1 MSEKLDGLELGH
13 FCATA
18 SLRREFEMGRASGW
32 SSRQACKMAQDEA
45 LSTRLLGRYDEAIRE
60 AERALELARNGVP
73 TEEIHCLVGLGGCLH
88 DAGYT
93 ARAVECFERALEL
106 SVGTARTPA
115 ACVSNLSVCYGEL
128 GDFDD
133 ALECAEAA
141 RKLLDRIGSPENQG
155 LHCHNMALALIDLG
169 ELERAIEHSREGIGR
184 GRAIRS
190 PRVCAYCYETL
201 TLACLLRG
209 DFDAFWKHCEAGAE
223 FQLAEVDHHRSVL
236 RGIAAW
242 LSGDRGAA
250 ERAFAQSIDQAR
262 SLMRQNRSAR
272 AALDSLGFALLGL
285 HLCGHEAVVGQAV
298 DMFHGARAA
307 SSNHGELHRVRR
319 LLGFIE
325 RQGEVTVPSEV
336 RRAAL
341 TPQESSASVPKPS
354 RARRYRLLAELKL
367 RDFGPMSVLKFVKKG
382 FAEQEEATHA
392 DLAKLHELQAKLCE
406 YLKDQQAALHHYE
419 SALDA
424 LDWMPGEPNGHYVD
438 VLKHTAGI
446 FEDLGDYAEAGRVY
460 RRGLR
465 RCPNHANL
473 HGVYAFFVFF
483 ADRDVTRARSL
494 FERWDSFGEHDS
506 NILANYALLEVASGN
521 HEAAKGLLARA
532 LKSGSA
538 TPQRSVAKVWFLSA
552 VMALV
557 EGDDP
562 RYYLRRLKS
571 ALSAGCEAVGWP
583 VGALLP
589 RIRGHVDESKAQ
601 LLQAVAE
608 AIGTWPGR
616 RVLEKMPEWA
626 SVEPFPPKDFSA
638 DPPWWAN
645 RPISCPN
652 VGLPRR
658 GEFEP
663 PR

>member
-1 MSEKLDGLELGH
+1 M
-13 FCATA
+13 FMTA
-18 SLRREFEMGRASGW
+18 NVSAGDRDVRALSL
-32 SSRQACKMAQDEA
+32 QEA
-45 LSTRLLGRYDEAIRE
+45 LQI
-60 AERALELARNGVP
+60 ARDGVDS
-73 TEEIHCLVGLGGCLH
+73 EETNCLVELGGCLH

-93 ARAVECFERALEL
+93 ARAVECFEHALEL
-106 SVGTARTPA
+106 SLGTPLTPA
-115 ACVSNLSVCYGEL
+115 ASVSNLSVCYGEL

-133 ALECAEAA
+133 ALECAETA
-141 RKLLDRIGSPENQG
+141 RALLERVGSPVNQG
-155 LHCHNMALALIDLG
+155 LHCHNMSLALIDLG
-169 ELERAIEHSREGIGR
+169 ELERAIEHSLQGIGR

-190 PRVCAYCYETL
+190 PMVTAYCYETL

-223 FQLAEVDHHRSVL
+223 FQLAAVDHHRSLL

-242 LSGDRGAA
+242 LTGDRKAA
-250 ERAFAQSIDQAR
+250 GRAFAQSIDQAR

-285 HLCGHEAVVGQAV
+285 HLCGQEAVVGQAV
-298 DMFHGARAA
+298 DMFHGASAA
-307 SSNHGELHRVRR
+307 SSNRGELHRVRR
-319 LLGFIE
+319 LFDFIE
-325 RQGEVTVPSEV
+325 RQGEVTVPSDV

-341 TPQESSASVPKPS
+341 TPQESPASAPKPS

-367 RDFGPMSVLKFVKKG
+367 RDFGPISALKFLKKG
-382 FAEQEEATHA
+382 FAEEEEATDA

-406 YLKDQQAALHHYE
+406 YLKDQRAALHHYE

-424 LDWMPGEPNGHYVD
+424 LDRVPGQPSSHYVD
-438 VLKHTAGI
+438 LLKHTARGCD
-446 FEDLGDYAEAGRVY
+446 DLGEYAEAGRVY

-494 FERWDSFGEHDS
+494 FERWDSLGEHDS

-521 HEAAKGLLARA
+521 HDAAKGLLARA
-532 LKSGSA
+532 VRNGSA
-538 TPQRSVAKVWFLSA
+538 TPRRSVAKVWFLSD

-557 EGDDP
+557 EGNDP

-571 ALSAGCEAVGWP
+571 ALSAGFEAVAWP
-583 VGALLP
+583 VGELLP
-589 RIRGHVDESKAQ
+589 RIKGHVEESKAQ

-626 SVEPFPPKDFSA
+626 SVKPFPPKDFSA

-658 GEFEP
+658 SEFEQP
-663 PR
+663 DCTNPEPRDAGGH